1 MKSKFLTLFMLS
13 IFSIFLIGS
22 VNAILV
28 YGDWENGLQNTQITQ
43 GQSISFNADF
53 FSMKPPMTLSIK
65 IYDSSSHLIY
75 SFENNKVV
83 NDYAYYNSYTIT
95 EQIYEDTGNFE
106 IVLTGSDIFPS
117 SDTHTLYLK
126 VNEVIEP
133 NHPPVITST
142 PIYYVNEGQVY
153 SYDVEASNA
162 DNDVLAYSLI
172 DSPNWLSINSQT
184 GLISGTAPMVNAN
197 TGFNVKVKV
206 SDGKGGI
213 AYQTYT
219 LTVKNGC
226 DPNSPPII
234 TSTPIYYVNEGN
246 SYNYQVV
253 ASDADNDVLAYSLID
268 SPNWL
273 SINSQRLD

>member
-153 SYDVEASNA
+153 SYDVEAS
-162 DNDVLAYSLI
+162 
-172 DSPNWLSINSQT
+172 
-184 GLISGTAPMVNAN
+184 
-197 TGFNVKVKV
+197 
-206 SDGKGGI
+206 
-213 AYQTYT
+213 
-219 LTVKNGC
+219 
-226 DPNSPPII
+226 
-234 TSTPIYYVNEGN
+234 
-246 SYNYQVV
+246 
-253 ASDADNDVLAYSLID
+253 DADNDVLAYSLID
-268 SPNWL
+268 SPN
-273 SINSQRLD
+273 